1 MPSNF
6 MSIMYLFLV
15 NSNFKGFQ
23 IYYAFFIVSMKV
35 VKSHTGATLL
45 LLFIAATF
53 FLHTRI
59 ASGENDD
66 EDTDQLIA
74 KIKQNIEQAE
84 ECKDSSV
91 CKQSAENNLILCPI
105 GSTCVFLTNDFIPYN
120 LATPR

>member
-1 MPSNF
+1 
-6 MSIMYLFLV
+6 
-15 NSNFKGFQ
+15 
-23 IYYAFFIVSMKV
+23 MKV
-35 VKSHTGATLL
+35 VTSHTRATLL

-53 FLHTRI
+53 LLHTRI
-59 ASGENDD
+59 ASGEND

-91 CKQSAENNLILCPI
+91 CKQYAENNLILCPI

>member
-1 MPSNF
+1 
-6 MSIMYLFLV
+6 MSILYSLLV
-15 NSNFKGFQ
+15 NNNFKGFQ

-35 VKSHTGATLL
+35 VTSHKGATVV
-45 LLFIAATF
+45 LLFVAATF
-53 FLHTRI
+53 LLHTRI

-66 EDTDQLIA
+66 EYTDQLIA

-84 ECKDSSV
+84 ECEDSSV

>member
-1 MPSNF
+1 
-6 MSIMYLFLV
+6 
-15 NSNFKGFQ
+15 
-23 IYYAFFIVSMKV
+23 MKV
-35 VKSHTGATLL
+35 VTSHTRATLL

-53 FLHTRI
+53 LLHTRI
-59 ASGENDD
+59 ASGEND